1 MTILRPIKP
10 LEFDD
15 LTPNEPVTAL
25 PRFEFVDPL
34 ILFVD
39 ETYQR
44 SISERGRRQIRKIV
58 QEFCW
63 TRFKPPICCHSEIDN
78 KTVLLVIDG
87 QHTAIAAAS
96 DPNLQSIPVMIVEA
110 PETAAQAAAF
120 VGQNTDRTAVTPLH
134 IFQAALIAGDE
145 DALTAK
151 QVCERAGVKILK
163 LPAGTSRYGA
173 CETIAVTTIQS
184 LVRRHTAM
192 GARRIL
198 EVIANAQLA
207 PITSHH
213 IRAAEYLMVDKDHR
227 RRFEPADLSTAIGE
241 LFLLAEDEAKILSH
255 AHRMPFWKAL
265 AAIWFRK
272 TKKKRMHLRIA
283 A

>member
-1 MTILRPIKP
+1 MTILRRIKP

-25 PRFEFVDPL
+25 PRFELVDPL
-34 ILFVD
+34 VLFVD

-44 SISERGRRQIRKIV
+44 SVSERGRRQIRKIV
-58 QEFCW
+58 KEFCW
-63 TRFKPPICCHSEIDN
+63 TRFKPPICCHSEVDN

-96 DPNLQSIPVMIVEA
+96 NPNVRSIPVMIVEA

-145 DALTAK
+145 DALTTK

-163 LPAGTSRYGA
+163 SPAGTSRYGA
-173 CETIAVTTIQS
+173 CETIAVTAIQS

-198 EVIANAQLA
+198 EVLVNAQLA
-207 PITSHH
+207 PITGHH
-213 IRAAEYLMVDKDHR
+213 IRAAEYLMVDKDHCH
-227 RRFEPADLSTAIGE
+227 RFEAADLSTAIGE

-255 AHRMPFWKAL
+255 AHRMPFWRAL